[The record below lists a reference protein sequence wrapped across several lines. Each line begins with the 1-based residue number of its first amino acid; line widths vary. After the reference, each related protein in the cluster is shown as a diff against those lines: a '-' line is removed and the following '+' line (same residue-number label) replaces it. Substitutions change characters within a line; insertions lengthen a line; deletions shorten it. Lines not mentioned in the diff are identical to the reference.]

1 VSSAHIPAAE
11 STAAEA
17 GGLKRSLAPRHV
29 TMISMGGI
37 IGAGLFVG
45 SSTAIAAAGPA
56 IVLSYLLAGI
66 VVLLIM
72 RMLGEMAVALPQVRS
87 FSEFARAGLGHWAGF
102 LAGWLYWYF
111 WVVVI
116 PIEAI
121 AGANILSGLLQS
133 WGWVDLPVWLL
144 GLVLMGLM
152 TGVNL
157 MSARSFGEFEF
168 WFASIKVVAIVVF
181 IAIAGAWA
189 FGFTSPQGA
198 TFHNLTSAGGFA
210 PHGWVAVLA
219 GVTTVF
225 FAITGAE
232 ITSVAAAESAQ
243 PARAI
248 AQLTGS
254 VIVRILL
261 FYVVSVFLIVSVLP
275 WDHVIVRESPFTQVL
290 TTIGLRWA
298 GTAMSLII
306 LTAVLSCL
314 NSAFYVCSRVLFVLA
329 EHRDAPQSLI
339 RLSSRRVPANSV
351 LIGTAAGVLGI
362 IANALSPQRVFAFL
376 INDAGALIVFVYILI
391 CLAQIGLRRRRARE
405 GAPAPALQMW
415 LFPWASYAAIAG
427 MVAVLVAMA
436 GTADGRSELC
446 VSLLALLIAA
456 GACFQVQRR
465 RGQWAAHP

>member
-1 VSSAHIPAAE
+1 MNSAQIPVAE
-11 STAAEA
+11 SAAAEA
-17 GGLKRSLAPRHV
+17 DGLKRSLAPRHV

-45 SSTAIAAAGPA
+45 SSAAISAGGPA

-66 VVLLIM
+66 LVLLIM

-87 FSEFARAGLGHWAGF
+87 FSEFARAGLGDWAGF

-121 AGANILSGLLQS
+121 AGAKILHDWIALPE
-133 WGWVDLPVWLL
+133 WGL
-144 GLVLMGLM
+144 GLTLMALM

-168 WFASIKVVAIVVF
+168 WFASIKVAAIVVF
-181 IAIAGAWA
+181 IAIAGAYA
-189 FGFTSPQGA
+189 LGLTSPHGA
-198 TFHNLTSAGGFA
+198 TFANLYAAGGFA
-210 PHGWVAVLA
+210 PHGWVAVVA

-232 ITSVAAAESAQ
+232 ITSVAAAESRE

-248 AQLTGS
+248 AQLTGT
-254 VIVRILL
+254 VIFRILV
-261 FYVVSVFLIVSVLP
+261 FYVVSVFLIVAVMP
-275 WDHVIVRESPFTQVL
+275 WDHVIVGQSPFTQVL
-290 TTIGLRWA
+290 TLMGLQWA

-314 NSAFYVCSRVLFVLA
+314 NSSFYVCSRVLFVLA

-339 RLSSRRVPANSV
+339 RLSARRVPANSV
-351 LIGTAAGVLGI
+351 LIGTIAGVLGI
-362 IANALSPQRVFAFL
+362 LANAFAPKEVFAFL
-376 INDAGALIVFVYILI
+376 INAAGALIVFVYLLI
-391 CLAQIGLRRRRARE
+391 CLAQIRLRQQRQRDGTAE
-405 GAPAPALQMW
+405 PALRMW

-427 MVAVLVAMA
+427 MIAVLVAMA
-436 GTADGRSELC
+436 VTPDTRGEFF
-446 VSLLALLIAA
+446 VSVLALAIAA
-456 GACFQVQRR
+456 GACFLVQQRR
-465 RGQWAAHP
+465 RESARH